1 MYLASSTFVVNVVY
15 FDQRLGAAQFKR
27 WLESAFSTFFYP
39 KKLKKGRKSKPAL
52 PAQGWCK
59 KKLVQNFGPIPWQA
73 AEIIGSL
80 LVSEWQSYRV
90 TELQSYKVTE
100 LQSDR
105 VTEWQSY
112 RVTALQNK
120 RVTEWQTPKGTQF
133 TGGWNFF
140 ALFSKKL
147 PYLLCSQG
155 DNYLFFWRCIR
166 FMSPS

>member
-1 MYLASSTFVVNVVY
+1 MLYILTSVWVLHNSNAGWNLPF
-15 FDQRLGAAQFKR
+15 QH
-27 WLESAFSTFFYP
+27 FFTQKSW
-39 KKLKKGRKSKPAL
+39 KKEKGRKSKPAL

-90 TELQSYKVTE
+90 TELQSY
-100 LQSDR
+100 R

-112 RVTALQNK
+112 RVTALQNE